1 MNASLRTFPS
11 APWVF
16 HESHAETSQS
26 TTVKASPREIWKQE
40 VQMHGH
46 ETAMKEPVLQ
56 GCCFLRWQSKSW
68 KATPLPAPLWT
79 WHQGLTRCQYGLFES
94 QLQKAARQEKKKKK
108 GQWSTTMVLQTKRR
122 NFHYCI
128 WAGSGVHWKPGEWP
142 CPEGGGHWYESSWRP
157 AISSVSQGS
166 ILAQ

>member
-26 TTVKASPREIWKQE
+26 TTVKASPRAIWKQE

-46 ETAMKEPVLQ
+46 ETVMKEPVLQ
-56 GCCFLRWQSKSW
+56 GCCFLRWRSKSW
-68 KATPLPAPLWT
+68 KATPLPAPLCT
-79 WHQGLTRCQYGLFES
+79 WYQGLTRCQYGLFES

-108 GQWSTTMVLQTKRR
+108 RTVKHSNGFADKKKKSPLLYMSREWGALKTGWMAMPRGWWSLVWVQLEAS
-122 NFHYCI
+122 N
-128 WAGSGVHWKPGEWP
+128 
-142 CPEGGGHWYESSWRP
+142 
-157 AISSVSQGS
+157 
-166 ILAQ
+166 

>member
-26 TTVKASPREIWKQE
+26 TTVKASPRAIWKQE

-46 ETAMKEPVLQ
+46 EMVMKEPVLQ
-56 GCCFLRWQSKSW
+56 GCCFLQWRSKSW
-68 KATPLPAPLWT
+68 KATPLPAPLCT
-79 WHQGLTRCQYGLFES
+79 WYQGLTRCQYGLFES

-108 GQWSTTMVLQTKRR
+108 DSEAQQWFCRQKEEISAAVYEQGVR
-122 NFHYCI
+122 CI
-128 WAGSGVHWKPGEWP
+128 ENRVNGHAQRVVVTGMSPV
-142 CPEGGGHWYESSWRP
+142 GG
-157 AISSVSQGS
+157 
-166 ILAQ
+166 